1 MRIKTNLFS
10 TTILCR
16 GIDEEFL
23 AIIEQCVQLSG
34 YNLDIR

>member
-16 GIDEEFL
+16 GIDEEFS
-23 AIIEQCVQLSG
+23 AIYRTVRAAEWL
-34 YNLDIR
+34 